1 MNRSPTLHMQLVH
14 GHDMTNRLSKES
26 SPYLLQHKNNPVDW
40 FAWGKEAFEEA
51 KSRDVPILLSIGY
64 SSCHWCHVM
73 EYESFE
79 NESIAK
85 LMNQN
90 FVSVKV
96 DREERP
102 DIDSIYMSAVQS
114 MTGQGGW
121 PLTVFLTG
129 DGLPFFGGTYY
140 PPEARGGMPGFPQL
154 LSSISDAYKDRRS
167 EIEESGSYLRDH
179 IKQSAQSPHTD
190 DNMEPV
196 LLDRAYQQLSTQ
208 HDWESGG
215 FGNSIKFP
223 QTMALEFL
231 LRYHQKHPTSQ
242 ALEMVELSLQ
252 KMASGGMYDQLGG
265 GFHRYSTD
273 KNWIVPHFEKMLYDN
288 ALLSRL
294 YIHAY
299 LITGRKLYIDV
310 AEDIFRY
317 IDNEMTDKLGLFYS
331 AEDADS
337 DGKEGTYYIWDYEEL
352 QQILDEQE
360 FKQLQ
365 SAFTLS
371 PKGNFEGKNI
381 LHYTLSGTH
390 LGFLDSDD
398 LNLQAIRA
406 KLTKQR
412 AVRNKP
418 FRDEKNLLSW
428 NALMSLSFIDGY
440 FITKDEKWLN
450 KAILNANSLLSIVD
464 NDSGVFHSY
473 KAGKVGSY
481 GYLEDYAA
489 LLLLMLSLHEAT
501 LDLDWLTR
509 AEFFGESLIQ
519 LFWDSH
525 ESRLYDT
532 PQDGETL
539 IIRPGES
546 YDNATPSGSSMA
558 VEGLYKLSIITNN
571 EQYRNIVIS
580 LLASTSSIA
589 SEHPISFGNWL
600 CVLDS
605 FLYPTLEIAIVAED
619 HENAIKMRDCL
630 FESYVPN
637 HIFCGNASFSRSEKF
652 RNKWDSYP
660 LLTEREPESNK
671 ATAFLCEN
679 YACEL
684 PVSSP
689 KEFLDLIRQKINP
702 AQK

>member
-1 MNRSPTLHMQLVH
+1 
-14 GHDMTNRLSKES
+14 MTNRLSKES

-51 KSRDVPILLSIGY
+51 KTRDVPILLSIGY

-79 NESIAK
+79 NEGIAK
-85 LMNQN
+85 LMNEN

-121 PLTVFLTG
+121 PLTVFLTS

-140 PPEARGGMPGFPQL
+140 PPEPRGGMPGFSQL
-154 LSSISDAYKDRRS
+154 LSAISDAYKERRD

-179 IKQSAQSPHTD
+179 INQSPENSADSTL
-190 DNMEPV
+190 ESA
-196 LLDRAYQQLSTQ
+196 LLTKAYQQLLTQ

-223 QTMALEFL
+223 QSMALEFL
-231 LRYHQKHPTSQ
+231 LRYHQRHPDSQ

-273 KNWIVPHFEKMLYDN
+273 KKWLVPHFEKMLYDN

-294 YIHAY
+294 YLHAY
-299 LITGRKLYIDV
+299 LITGNKFYIEV

-317 IDNEMTDKLGLFYS
+317 IDNDMTDKDGLFYS

-337 DGKEGTYYIWDYEEL
+337 DGEEGTYYIWDHTEL
-352 QQILDEQE
+352 NQILDEQE
-360 FKQLQ
+360 FKQLE
-365 SAFTLS
+365 SVFTLS
-371 PKGNFEGKNI
+371 QKGDFEGKNI
-381 LHYTLSGTH
+381 LHYTPDESH
-390 LGFLDSDD
+390 FGFLGPDN

-406 KLTKQR
+406 KLTSQR
-412 AVRNKP
+412 ELRNKP

-440 FITKDEKWLN
+440 FITKDQKWLD
-450 KAILNANSLLSIVD
+450 KAKLNGNSLLKYID
-464 NDSGVFHSY
+464 AHSGVFHSQ

-481 GYLEDYAA
+481 GYLEDYSA

-501 LDLDWLTR
+501 LDLDWLAR
-509 AEFFGESLIQ
+509 AELFAESLVK

-532 PQDGETL
+532 PNNGETL

-571 EQYRNIVIS
+571 EQYRHIVIS
-580 LLASTSSIA
+580 LLASTSGIA
-589 SEHPISFGNWL
+589 SEHPISFSNWL

-605 FLYPTLEIAIVAED
+605 FIYPTLEIAIVAED

-630 FESYVPN
+630 FESYIPN
-637 HIFCGNASFSRSEKF
+637 HIFCGNASFSRSEEF

-689 KEFLDLIRQKINP
+689 KEFLDLIRQKIHP

>member
-1 MNRSPTLHMQLVH
+1 MNHSPAQHMQLIH
-14 GHDMTNRLSKES
+14 GNHMANRLSKES

-51 KSRDVPILLSIGY
+51 KTRDVPILLSIGY

-79 NESIAK
+79 NETISK

-121 PLTVFLTG
+121 PLTVFLTS

-140 PPEARGGMPGFPQL
+140 PPEPRGGMPGFSQL
-154 LSSISDAYKDRRS
+154 LSAISDAYKDRRD

-179 IKQSAQSPHTD
+179 IKQAPESSPADNTLESA
-190 DNMEPV
+190 
-196 LLDRAYQQLSTQ
+196 LLEKAYQQLLTQ

-223 QTMALEFL
+223 QPMALEFL
-231 LRYHQKHPTSQ
+231 LRYHQRHLSSR
-242 ALEMVELSLQ
+242 ALEIVELSLQ

-273 KNWIVPHFEKMLYDN
+273 RNWLVPHFEKMLYDN

-299 LITGRKLYIDV
+299 LVTGRKFYIDV

-317 IDNEMTDKLGLFYS
+317 IDNEMTDKDGLFYS

-337 DGKEGTYYIWDYEEL
+337 DGKEGTYYIWDHTEL
-352 QQILDEQE
+352 NQLLDEQE

-371 PKGNFEGKNI
+371 QTGNFEGKNI
-381 LHYTLSGTH
+381 LHYTPDGDN
-390 LGFLDSDD
+390 LGFLGSNNLD
-398 LNLQAIRA
+398 LQAIRA
-406 KLTKQR
+406 KLVTQR
-412 AVRNKP
+412 EFRNKP

-450 KAILNANSLLSIVD
+450 KAILNANSLLNIIDTDLS
-464 NDSGVFHSY
+464 VFHSH
-473 KAGKVGSY
+473 KTGKVGSY
-481 GYLEDYAA
+481 GYLEDYSA
-489 LLLLMLSLHEAT
+489 LILLMLSLHEAT
-501 LDLDWLTR
+501 LDLTWLNQ
-509 AEFFGESLIQ
+509 AELFAESLVQ

-532 PQDGETL
+532 PHNGETL

-558 VEGLYKLSIITNN
+558 AEGLYKLSIITNN
-571 EQYRNIVIS
+571 KQYLNIVIS
-580 LLASTSSIA
+580 LLSSVSNIA
-589 SEHPISFGNWL
+589 TKHPISFSNWL
-600 CVLDS
+600 CVFDS

-630 FESYVPN
+630 FESYMPN
-637 HIFCGNASFSRSEKF
+637 HIFCGNAYFSRSEKF

-660 LLTEREPESNK
+660 LLRKREPEPNK

-689 KEFLDLIRQKINP
+689 KEFLDLIRQKFNS
-702 AQK
+702 AQQ

>member
-1 MNRSPTLHMQLVH
+1 
-14 GHDMTNRLSKES
+14 MTNRLSKES

-51 KSRDVPILLSIGY
+51 KTRDVPILLSIGY

-79 NESIAK
+79 NEGIAK
-85 LMNQN
+85 LMNEN

-121 PLTVFLTG
+121 PLTVFLTS

-140 PPEARGGMPGFPQL
+140 PPEPRGGMPGFSQL
-154 LSSISDAYKDRRS
+154 LSAISDAYKERRD

-179 IKQSAQSPHTD
+179 INQSPENSADSTL
-190 DNMEPV
+190 ESA
-196 LLDRAYQQLSTQ
+196 LLTKAYQQLLTQ

-223 QTMALEFL
+223 QSMALEFL
-231 LRYHQKHPTSQ
+231 LRYHQRHPDSQ

-273 KNWIVPHFEKMLYDN
+273 KKWLVPHFEKMLYDN

-294 YIHAY
+294 YLHAY
-299 LITGRKLYIDV
+299 LITGNKFYIEV

-317 IDNEMTDKLGLFYS
+317 IDNDMTDKDGLFYS

-337 DGKEGTYYIWDYEEL
+337 DGEEGTYYIWDHTEL
-352 QQILDEQE
+352 NQILDEQE
-360 FKQLQ
+360 FKQLE
-365 SAFTLS
+365 SVFTLS
-371 PKGNFEGKNI
+371 QKGDFEGKNI
-381 LHYTLSGTH
+381 LHYSPDKSH
-390 LGFLDSDD
+390 FGFLGPDN

-406 KLTKQR
+406 KLTTQR
-412 AVRNKP
+412 EFRNKP

-440 FITKDEKWLN
+440 FITKDQKWLD
-450 KAILNANSLLSIVD
+450 KAKLNGNSLLKYID
-464 NDSGVFHSY
+464 AHSGVFHSQ

-481 GYLEDYAA
+481 GYLEDYSA

-501 LDLDWLTR
+501 LALDWLAR
-509 AEFFGESLIQ
+509 AELFAESLVQ

-532 PQDGETL
+532 PNNGETL

-580 LLASTSSIA
+580 LLASTSDIA
-589 SEHPISFGNWL
+589 SEHPISFSNWL

-605 FLYPTLEIAIVAED
+605 FIYPTLEIAIVAED

-630 FESYVPN
+630 FESYIPN

-689 KEFLDLIRQKINP
+689 KEFLDLIRQKIHP